1 MGIYWAVRD
10 GFKKAKTRFLLGCVF
25 DIISSLILIYLV
37 TLTGTIVDLFKS
49 PNFDVT
55 KIYKYVALMIFLG
68 AVNFLSFM
76 TFSYLV
82 FGSGAKIKMYYK
94 DKIFRKIL
102 KKSPDFFQKNTAY
115 PLGII
120 H

>member
-25 DIISSLILIYLV
+25 DIISGFILIYIV

-68 AVNFLSFM
+68 VINFLSFM

-94 DKIFRKIL
+94 DIIFRKIL
-102 KKSPDFFQKNTAY
+102 KKSPDFFKKILQEM
-115 PLGII
+115 
-120 H
+120 

>member
-10 GFKKAKTRFLLGCVF
+10 GFKKAKTRFLFGCVF

-49 PNFDVT
+49 PDFEAIKV
-55 KIYKYVALMIFLG
+55 YKYVGLMIVLG
-68 AVNFLSFM
+68 VLNFLSFM

-82 FGSGAKIKMYYK
+82 LVLGQNLRCTIKI
-94 DKIFRKIL
+94 
-102 KKSPDFFQKNTAY
+102 
-115 PLGII
+115 
-120 H
+120 